1 MTKTATKERAYA
13 VDLGSPV
20 HYVAVALDTAA
31 PAAVSERTLLSG
43 YRHGLTADLGRV
55 RHHEDGVNSDSEA
68 NAWMVRE
75 AIRLLGKQNIHISE
89 GENGERLVGFVEGRG
104 FDNLRWNGKKLTRPE
119 PDPHAILGDA
129 FNPMSGKFSENI
141 RRFTGKDSMTE
152 LRESMKAFGWIAEFP
167 GIQDERGVL
176 LVGHRRLAVAKEL
189 GIEPVIKTVVLGKG
203 DAADAQRFKLALA
216 SNIGAKPLT
225 PEERKEIAVY
235 LYKDHEWTMTR
246 IAEVL
251 SVSQAT
257 VSGDLSTV
265 DKSKS
270 GQRMGRP
277 KKPKPEPKAPDEV
290 QHQASVNTTPEDWET
305 FKELNALEG
314 KSTAAVLGEV
324 VKEKVRNPA
333 QPARIRFTAAIEEHP
348 SPDDPL
354 RRLIDAWEAAP
365 EEAKAEF
372 RQLISAKE

>member
-13 VDLGSPV
+13 GDLGSPFY
-20 HYVAVALDTAA
+20 YVALALDTAA

-43 YRHGLTADLGRV
+43 YRHGLVADLGRI
-55 RHHEDGVNSDSEA
+55 RHHEEGVNTDSEA
-68 NAWMVRE
+68 NAFLVRE
-75 AIRLLGKQNIHISE
+75 AIKLLGKNIRITE
-89 GENGERLVGFVEGRG
+89 GEDGDRLVGFAEGKK
-104 FDNLRWNGKKLTRPE
+104 FESLRWNGKKLTRPE

-235 LYKDHEWTMTR
+235 LYKDHEWTMQR
-246 IAEVL
+246 IADVL
-251 SVSQAT
+251 NVTQRTISN
-257 VSGDLSTV
+257 DLETT
-265 DKSKS
+265 SKS
-270 GQRMGRP
+270 TARGRP
-277 KKPKPEPKAPDEV
+277 RKPKPEPKAPDEV